1 MNRQVQQVL
10 DQLTGEGQLDSA
22 GSFSIDYSR
31 ALDKV
36 SKRLFQEPDAYPV
49 QWHQAAYLLGAG
61 EVRLRATK
69 QQLEYQFSS
78 PQLSPDLVE
87 ELPQQ
92 LNQPLPSPG
101 SALGHLLRGIHL
113 ARIQEGL
120 QLAILYQ
127 DQEQGWLE
135 PLNNKRQ
142 PLPASKSGPPQL
154 TLIVC
159 SSVPRS
165 WASEKQLLSQ
175 RCALSPVPIYWNG
188 KSINPC
194 SPWLPSRASGLASLL
209 ERIYLSQQP
218 SRDLLALPHATQ
230 VPAFC
235 YDLGGGYQ
243 DRYSY
248 GKSLLL
254 QWRSPGSRAP
264 YPLCAAPDFPLL
276 ESDLVQEV
284 FGIPKEAYAL
294 NHGLIRPG
302 RVTGSNNFYQ
312 ILYVPNTQNY
322 TRTAFD
328 IPQGRFGKQPSLA
341 AHCWMRCPTLPTR
354 ESALILQ
361 QHGVLLDPVPLH
373 LEPALGGL
381 QVYATLA
388 QPIKTDLSGMAPLH
402 DEQLGPL
409 QHWVQDEVV
418 KARKELRKALRW
430 NDKYGLSDAQSE
442 EIHRLHSLDRGE

>member
-1 MNRQVQQVL
+1 MNRQVQQYL
-10 DQLTGEGQLDSA
+10 DQLAGEGQLDSA

-31 ALDKV
+31 ALEKV
-36 SKRLFQEPDAYPV
+36 SKRLFQEPDGYPV
-49 QWHQAAYLLGAG
+49 QWHQAACLLGSA
-61 EVRLRATK
+61 EVRMKVGK
-69 QQLEYQFSS
+69 QQFEYQFSS
-78 PQLSPDLVE
+78 TQLSPELLA
-87 ELPQQ
+87 ELPRQ

-120 QLAILYQ
+120 QLAVLYQ
-127 DQEQGWLE
+127 DQQQSWLE
-135 PLNNKRQ
+135 PLNHKRQ
-142 PLPASKSGPPQL
+142 PLPASRTGPPQL
-154 TLIVC
+154 TLIVR
-159 SSVPRS
+159 SSALRS
-165 WASEKQLLSQ
+165 WANEKQLLSQ
-175 RCALSPVPIYWNG
+175 RCALSPVPVYWNG
-188 KSINPC
+188 KLLNPC

-230 VPAFC
+230 IPAFC

-248 GKSLLL
+248 GKSLLM

-312 ILYVPNTQNY
+312 ILYVPGTQNY

-328 IPQGRFGKQPSLA
+328 VPQGRFGSQPSLA

-354 ESALILQ
+354 DPSLIVQ
-361 QHGVLLDPVPLH
+361 QHGVLLDPVPLSID
-373 LEPALGGL
+373 PPLGGL
-381 QVYATLA
+381 QVYATLTE
-388 QPIKTDLSGMAPLH
+388 PLKTDLSGMVPLQ

-409 QHWVQDEVV
+409 CSWIQDEVI

-430 NDKYGLSDAQSE
+430 NDKYGLSDAQAE
-442 EIHRLHSLDRGE
+442 EIHRLHSLDQRE